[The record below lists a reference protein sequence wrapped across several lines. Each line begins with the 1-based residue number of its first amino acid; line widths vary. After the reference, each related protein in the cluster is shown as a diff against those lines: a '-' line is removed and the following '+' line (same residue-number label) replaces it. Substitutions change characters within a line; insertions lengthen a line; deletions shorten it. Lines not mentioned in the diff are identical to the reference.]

1 METRLVGVQDLDR
14 EDLEAWNV
22 LAERAVEPNPFFEP
36 GFLVLAARHF
46 DGFAGTRLLIA
57 TEGSEW
63 RAMLAVIGVGRPR
76 IPPRRCGTTSGVPT
90 AMSGLS
96 TPLVDREH
104 VDEATAALLD
114 GLQREAKAGRLPGI
128 LSLNRVDEHG
138 PVVAALRQACAIRA
152 MPVFT
157 KETWMRGMVTRT
169 GHWEQPLS
177 RQRLKENARR
187 RRMLARDSGLELS
200 VADRT
205 HDPAAPEEFLKLEA
219 SGWKG
224 RGHGT
229 AFARDQAKI
238 AWFHEWVDHW
248 TQTGRVTLLALNIGD
263 TSIAFRI
270 LLRAGEGLWLF
281 RTAYDDNYAKYGP
294 GSLLLESALA
304 TQFEQ
309 TEASWLDSNTD
320 PDNSFLLEML
330 PERRTI
336 SMVLIGTGGTVDRRV
351 ISTMPMISRGVNEVR
366 RIRFGLK
373 RLRHRDSASAGSQAP
388 GASVSNA

>member
-57 TEGSEW
+57 SEGSAW

-76 IPPRRCGTTSGVPT
+76 IPPRPCGTTSGVPT
-90 AMSGLS
+90 AISGLS

-104 VDEATAALLD
+104 VDEATGALLD

-138 PVVAALRQACAIRA
+138 PVVAALRQSSAIRG

-157 KETWMRGMVTRT
+157 KETWTRGLVTRT
-169 GHWEQPLS
+169 GQWEQPVS
-177 RQRLKENARR
+177 PQRRSKNARR
-187 RRMLARDSGLELS
+187 RRMLARDTGLELS
-200 VADRT
+200 VVDRT
-205 HDPAAPEEFLKLEA
+205 HDPTAPEEFLKLEA

-248 TQTGRVTLLALNIGD
+248 TQTGRVTLLALNVGD
-263 TSIAFRI
+263 TSIAFRYI
-270 LLRAGEGLWLF
+270 LRAGEGSFLF
-281 RTAYDDNYAKYGP
+281 RTAYDANYAKYGP
-294 GSLLLESALA
+294 GSLLLESVLA
-304 TQFEQ
+304 MQFEQ
-309 TEASWLDSNTD
+309 TEAIWLDSSTD

-336 SMVLIGTGGTVDRRV
+336 SMLLIGTGGTVDRRV
-351 ISTMPMISRGVNEVR
+351 ISTMPIITRGVNELRRVR
-366 RIRFGLK
+366 FELK
-373 RLRHRDSASAGSQAP
+373 RLRHRESAASAGGQAR
-388 GASVSNA
+388 

>member
-14 EDLEAWNV
+14 EDLEAWNL

-57 TEGSEW
+57 SEGSTW

-76 IPPRRCGTTSGVPT
+76 IPPRPCATTSGMPT
-90 AMSGLS
+90 AISGLS

-104 VDEATAALLD
+104 VDEATGALLD
-114 GLQREAKAGRLPGI
+114 GLRREAKAGRLPGI

-138 PVVAALRQACAIRA
+138 PVVAALRQGSAIRG

-157 KETWMRGMVTRT
+157 KETWMRGLVTRT
-169 GHWEQPLS
+169 GLWEQPVS
-177 RQRLKENARR
+177 AQRRRKNARR
-187 RRMLARDSGLELS
+187 RRMLARDSGLESS
-200 VADRT
+200 VVDRT
-205 HDPAAPEEFLKLEA
+205 HDPTAAEEFLKLEA

-229 AFARDQAKI
+229 AFARDPAKI

-248 TQTGRVTLLALNIGD
+248 TQTGRVTLLALNVGD
-263 TSIAFRI
+263 ISIAFRYI
-270 LLRAGEGLWLF
+270 LRAGEGLFLF
-281 RTAYDDNYAKYGP
+281 RTAYDADYAKYGP
-294 GSLLLESALA
+294 GSLLLESVLA
-304 TQFEQ
+304 MQFEQ
-309 TEASWLDSNTD
+309 TEASWLDSSTD
-320 PDNSFLLEML
+320 PDNSMLLEML

-336 SMVLIGTGGTVDRRV
+336 SMLLVGSGGTLDRTV
-351 ISTMPMISRGVNEVR
+351 ISMMPFVTRCVAQLR
-366 RIRFGLK
+366 RAWLGLN
-373 RLRHRDSASAGSQAP
+373 RLRHAGSASSGRQAP
-388 GASVSNA
+388 